1 MHRAAICLLLLF
13 AEPQD
18 WLTFRGPN
26 NSGASTV
33 TGLPTRFDATTNV
46 DWSVAVPTGRS
57 SPIVKA
63 QQLFLTAS
71 EQSKLLLLAL
81 DTRTGT
87 KQWTFTLARPRINE
101 IDGQRNDPA
110 SPTPAVDSDGVYAF
124 FQDFGLV
131 GVSLQGKELW
141 RLPLGPFQN
150 NYGLGASP
158 VVFGESVFLQ
168 CDLTKDSFL
177 VAVNKRTGTIRWRKN
192 RPSTIEG
199 WSTPIIVPARGEI
212 VTLSSNGLEAF
223 DTETGQARWTIPAPD
238 GIMIPT
244 PLLDG
249 DRIIATIRG
258 SEQPLFPSWEETL
271 KDLDANGDGKI
282 EPDELAK
289 KYNRNSFGIVDL
301 DRDGYITEHEWNFF
315 RKRGVGEFGITC
327 IRLTDKT
334 IAWRYQRGL
343 PYVPSPV
350 LYQGILY
357 SVRSGGIV
365 LALDAR
371 TGEFQ
376 QEARLPDAGG
386 DYFASPVAADGR
398 IYLASA
404 EGKVTVLR
412 AGAKWEVLATND
424 LGEPIAA
431 SPTPAANALFIRTH
445 ARLYSFRQR
454 N

>member
-1 MHRAAICLLLLF
+1 
-13 AEPQD
+13 
-18 WLTFRGPN
+18 
-26 NSGASTV
+26 
-33 TGLPTRFDATTNV
+33 
-46 DWSVAVPTGRS
+46 
-57 SPIVKA
+57 VKG
-63 QQLFLTAS
+63 QRLFLTGS
-71 EQSKLLLLAL
+71 EQTKLLLLAF

-87 KQWTFTLARPRINE
+87 KQWMYSLPRPRINE
-101 IDGQRNDPA
+101 IDAQRNDPA
-110 SPTPAVDSDGVYAF
+110 SPTPSVDSDGVYAF

-141 RLPLGPFQN
+141 QLPLGPFKN

-168 CDLTKDSFL
+168 CDQTSGSFL
-177 VAVNKRTGTIRWRKN
+177 IAVNKRTGAIRWRQN
-192 RPSTIEG
+192 RASTIEG
-199 WSTPIIVPARGEI
+199 WSTPIVVPARGEI

-223 DTETGQARWTIPAPD
+223 DVETGQSRWTVPGPD
-238 GIMIPT
+238 GLMIPT

-258 SEQPLFPSWEETL
+258 SEQPTFPSWEETL
-271 KDLDANGDGKI
+271 RALDANGDGKI
-282 EPDELAK
+282 ELNELVK
-289 KYNRNSFGIVDL
+289 RYHPNSFGIADP
-301 DRDGYITEHEWNFF
+301 DRDGYITEREWNFF
-315 RKRGVGEFGITC
+315 RNRGVGEFGITC
-327 IRLTDKT
+327 VRLTDKT
-334 IAWRYQRGL
+334 IVWRYKRSL

-371 TGEFQ
+371 TGELQ
-376 QEARLPDAGG
+376 KEARLPEAGG

-404 EGKVTVLR
+404 EGKITVLR

-424 LGEPIAA
+424 LAEPIAA
-431 SPTPAANALFIRTH
+431 SPAAAANALFIRTY
-445 ARLYSFRQR
+445 AKLYSFRQQ
-454 N
+454 